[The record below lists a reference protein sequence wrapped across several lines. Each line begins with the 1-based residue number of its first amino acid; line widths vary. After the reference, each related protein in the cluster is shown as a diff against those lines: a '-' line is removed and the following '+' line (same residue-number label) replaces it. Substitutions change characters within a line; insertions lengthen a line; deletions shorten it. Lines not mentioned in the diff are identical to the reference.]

1 MSAPVAAS
9 LAMSEINVDVQGEVL
24 GLAVL
29 RSFHYSWFWDSKH
42 NLRNERAMLVM
53 SALDFNPNM
62 GKAEP
67 GGPCELKSL
76 HSEFSLVLRKIP

>member
-29 RSFHYSWFWDSKH
+29 GSFH
-42 NLRNERAMLVM
+42 
-53 SALDFNPNM
+53 
-62 GKAEP
+62 
-67 GGPCELKSL
+67 
-76 HSEFSLVLRKIP
+76 